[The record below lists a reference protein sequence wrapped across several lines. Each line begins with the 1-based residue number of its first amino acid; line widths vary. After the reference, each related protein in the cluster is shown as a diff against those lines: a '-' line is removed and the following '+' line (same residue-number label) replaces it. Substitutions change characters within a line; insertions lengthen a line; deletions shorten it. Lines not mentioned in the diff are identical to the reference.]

1 LVDMIINYRRLVFEA
16 FSMLIEKLIQLVM
29 IYFEKLSN
37 VYI

>member
-1 LVDMIINYRRLVFEA
+1 MIINYRRLVFEA